1 MSMTTALSG
10 LIAAQQDISI
20 TSHNIA
26 NVGTNAFRKS
36 RAEFV
41 DDYYTTPMDSHRT
54 VVGSGTHMS
63 RVAVQFDQGNFAATG
78 QTLDLAIQGPGFFA
92 VTPMVNNAGDPTELV
107 YSRNGSFSLDA
118 DSRIVDS
125 AGRPMLTWPVAM
137 DGTNLQETQDALQTV
152 TIPMIKGDAVAS
164 DEVALSLQFPADDAM
179 MGMQDAVPAT
189 NAFDP
194 EDDTSYAFQ
203 TAIPMTDDNG
213 NAVEARVYFTKIAE
227 PDPLSEFTEYQAHLM
242 VDGNIVPE
250 ADPLNPTTFRF
261 DGEGIM
267 DDATSLLSFAGAGG
281 ATYDIDLTGSEME
294 NGTFS
299 VQSASHNGQ
308 SPEGLSSLEV
318 DPRGVIWA
326 NYGTDN
332 RVALGRVALANFS
345 NPQGLRQ
352 DGNASFFASSESGD
366 PTLTS
371 PGDKGLGLL
380 QSGMLERSNVDLTEE
395 LVQLITAQRNYQ
407 ANAKAMET
415 SSSLMQTIMNIR
427 S

>member
-41 DDYYTTPMDSHRT
+41 DDYYTTPMDSFRT

-92 VTPMVNNAGDPTELV
+92 ITPQVDNAGDPTELV
-107 YSRNGSFSLDA
+107 YTRNGSFSLDA

-125 AGRPMLTWPVAM
+125 SGRPMLTWPVAM
-137 DGTNLQETQDALQTV
+137 DGTVLQETEDSLQTV
-152 TIPMIKGDAVAS
+152 QIPMIRGEAVAS
-164 DEVALSLQFPADDAM
+164 DQVDLALQFPIEEAM
-179 MGMQDAVPAT
+179 NGSQDAVPAT

-194 EDDTSYAFQ
+194 DDPTSYAFQ
-203 TAIPMTDDNG
+203 TAIPLTDETG
-213 NAVEARVYFTKIAE
+213 AAIEARAYFVKTAN
-227 PDPLSEFTEYQAHLM
+227 PDATSEFTEYEMRLV
-242 VDGNIVPE
+242 VDGAEVP
-250 ADPLNPTTFRF
+250 ATDPANPTLMQF
-261 DGEGIM
+261 DGDGILTEASQQLNFSNV
-267 DDATSLLSFAGAGG
+267 DGDFTVN
-281 ATYDIDLTGSEME
+281 LTGSKLE
-294 NGTFS
+294 NGTFA
-299 VQSASHNGQ
+299 VGSASHNGKA
-308 SPEGLSSLEV
+308 PEGLSSLEV

-326 NYGTDN
+326 NYGTDY

-352 DGNASFFASSESGD
+352 DGNASFFASSDSGN

-427 S
+427 N